1 MKKILSSSINNQTSI
16 CIQTLDRIIYLDCYK
31 KLCHKFMTNKKYE
44 LTNENCSVYDVM
56 GIIGGKWKID
66 IIYHLGENTL
76 RFGELKKSL
85 LPITQQML
93 SKQLKEL
100 ENNNIV
106 KRKTYPEIPPKVE
119 YSLTEIGKSLNPVIQ
134 SITKWASYY
143 SDHLS
148 KK

>member
-1 MKKILSSSINNQTSI
+1 
-16 CIQTLDRIIYLDCYK
+16 
-31 KLCHKFMTNKKYE
+31 MTDKKYE

-56 GIIGGKWKID
+56 GIIGGKW
-66 IIYHLGENTL
+66 
-76 RFGELKKSL
+76 
-85 LPITQQML
+85 TQQML

-119 YSLTEIGKSLNPVIQ
+119 YSLSEIGKSLNPVIQ

>member
-1 MKKILSSSINNQTSI
+1 
-16 CIQTLDRIIYLDCYK
+16 
-31 KLCHKFMTNKKYE
+31 MTNKKYE

-106 KRKTYPEIPPKVE
+106 KRKTYSEIPPKVE

-143 SDHLS
+143 GDHLS